1 MPTWEG
7 ITLGIVWLYLSA
19 HVGAAVLWAVHH
31 YSLRRGGTGL
41 LASQWSLLDLWLGFH
56 LVLLLT
62 FSALLGMAVLV
73 GAVLLLSSPAH
84 LDALLRAALASR
96 STPTLFWSGL
106 LSVLLMQNA
115 ALGAVAIWYTLVK
128 YRQDTVGLGLAWR
141 RDAVRQGVLWGVLA
155 LPITLLLDAISNQ
168 ALRLF
173 LGAPTFQRLSEW
185 ERQTVSLE
193 AMLESLPSGVMM
205 VGFLLVVAV
214 AAPVGE
220 ELFFRGFVF
229 NVLRHRVRFQWA
241 VWLSAVLFALLHASL
256 RSFVPIVVMGAL
268 LAWLYART
276 GSLWS
281 CVVMHGTFNFLS
293 ATAAIVWGGF

>member
-7 ITLGIVWLYLSA
+7 IALGIIWLYLSA
-19 HVGAAVLWAVHH
+19 HVGAAVLWGVHH
-31 YSLRRGGTGL
+31 YSLRRGATGL
-41 LASQWSLLDLWLGFH
+41 LAPQWSLLDLWLGFH

-62 FSALLGMAVLV
+62 FTALLGMGLLV
-73 GAVLLLSSPAH
+73 GLALVLAAPAQ
-84 LDALLRAALASR
+84 LDALIRAWQTSPT
-96 STPTLFWSGL
+96 TPTLLWSGL

-128 YRQDTVGLGLAWR
+128 YRQDTAGVGLAWR
-141 RDAVRQGVLWGVLA
+141 WDAVRQGAVWGILA
-155 LPITLLLDAISNQ
+155 LPVTLLLGALSNH

-173 LGAPTFQRLSEW
+173 LGAPTFQRLSDW

-193 AMLESLPSGVMM
+193 AMLETLPSGLMM

-229 NVLRHRVRFQWA
+229 NVLRRRIGFGWA
-241 VWLSAVLFALLHASL
+241 VWLSAALFALLHASL
-256 RSFVPIVVMGAL
+256 RSFVPILVIGAL

-293 ATAAIVWGGF
+293 ASAAMLFGGS